1 MGVLGRVSLNTYV
14 FVYAFGMESVL
25 GIVEA
30 RATLPGLI
38 EQLEAG
44 ASDGFVIGSH
54 RKAQA
59 ALVSL
64 DRFASTAP
72 ASQDTHAPML
82 GRVRE
87 LAGIIKRLARES
99 HITSVSVFGSVARG
113 DDGPESDIDLLA
125 EMDSEG
131 SYFHLAHFQ
140 SDMEVLFERAIDVL
154 PRDALDPLK
163 NDEILSEAIQ
173 L

>member
-1 MGVLGRVSLNTYV
+1 
-14 FVYAFGMESVL
+14 
-25 GIVEA
+25 
-30 RATLPGLI
+30 
-38 EQLEAG
+38 
-44 ASDGFVIGSH
+44 
-54 RKAQA
+54 
-59 ALVSL
+59 
-64 DRFASTAP
+64 
-72 ASQDTHAPML
+72 ML

-163 NDEILSEAIQ
+163 NHEILSEAIQ